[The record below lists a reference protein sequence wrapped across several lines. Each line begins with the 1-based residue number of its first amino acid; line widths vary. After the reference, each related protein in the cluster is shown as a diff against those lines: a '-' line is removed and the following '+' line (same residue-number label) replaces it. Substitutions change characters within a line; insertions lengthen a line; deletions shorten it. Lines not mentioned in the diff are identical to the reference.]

1 MGRLNERTARRAYK
15 QGEFAMR
22 LAGLLIAASAVALG
36 AAGAKAD
43 PVKIRAGWSNTP
55 TAMAPIIFAKPELAK
70 HLGKT
75 YTMEPVHFRGSAP
88 EITALASGDLDI
100 ATLAPSSMSSAIEN
114 AHLSDLRVIGDEN
127 QDGVEG
133 WFTSLFFVLKDSPTK
148 KVEDLKGKVLA
159 SNAIGGGL
167 DIGIRAMLRKHKLD
181 DKREANIIEGGF
193 ATLLPMLREH
203 KADLVAAVPPF
214 SFIGEAK
221 GNVRTLFTLRDSIGT
236 SEFIFDV
243 ARKPFIDKNHA
254 ALVDF
259 TEDWIRAERWYLD
272 PKNHDEAVKI
282 VADFTKVPAKSWND
296 WVFTHK
302 DVYRD
307 PDHRAN
313 IKALQATLDIQ
324 QQLGIQKT
332 HIEVAKYADQSL
344 VDDAVKRIH

>member
-1 MGRLNERTARRAYK
+1 MRVWKTARVA
-15 QGEFAMR
+15 
-22 LAGLLIAASAVALG
+22 IAATGMIA
-36 AAGAKAD
+36 AAGAASAD

-55 TAMAPIIFAKPELAK
+55 TAMAPIIFAKPDVLK
-70 HLGKT
+70 HLGKS
-75 YTMEPVHFRGSAP
+75 YTMEPMHFAGSAP

-100 ATLAPSSMSSAIEN
+100 ATLAPSSLASAIEN

-127 QDGVEG
+127 QDGVDG
-133 WFTSLFFVLKDSPTK
+133 WFSTPFFVVKDSPIKT
-148 KVEDLKGKVLA
+148 VEDLKGKVLA

-167 DIGIRAMLRKHKLD
+167 DIGIRAMLRKHHLD
-181 DKREANIIEGGF
+181 DKKDVTIIEGPF
-193 ATLLPMLREH
+193 PAMLPMLAEH

-221 GNVRTLFTLRDSIGT
+221 GNVRTLFTLKDAIGT

-243 ARKPFIDKNHA
+243 TRKGFIDKNRA

-259 TEDWIRAERWYLD
+259 TEDWIRALRWFLD

-282 VADFTKVPAKSWND
+282 VADYTKLPVTSFND
-296 WVFTHK
+296 WLFTHK

-313 IKALQATLDIQ
+313 LTALQASLDVQ

-332 HIEVAKYADQSL
+332 HIDAAKYADQSL
-344 VDDAVKRIH
+344 VDEAAKRVQ

>member
-1 MGRLNERTARRAYK
+1 
-15 QGEFAMR
+15 MR
-22 LAGLLIAASAVALG
+22 VAGLLVAASAFVLLATG
-36 AAGAKAD
+36 AHAD

-55 TAMAPIIFAKPELAK
+55 TAMAPVIFAKPELAP

-75 YTMEPVHFRGSAP
+75 YTMEPMHFAGSAP

-100 ATLAPSSMSSAIEN
+100 ATLAPSSMASAIEN
-114 AHLSDLRVIGDEN
+114 AHMSDMRVIGDEN

-133 WFTSLFFVLKDSPTK
+133 WATSLFFVAKDSPIKT
-148 KVEDLKGKVLA
+148 VEDLKGKVLA

-167 DIGIRAMLRKHKLD
+167 DIGIRAMLRKHHID
-181 DKREANIIEGGF
+181 DKRDVTIIEGPF
-193 ATLLPMLREH
+193 PAMLPMLAEH

-221 GNVRTLFTLRDSIGT
+221 GNVRTLFTLRDAIGT

-243 ARKPFIDKNHA
+243 ARKSFIDKNHA

-282 VADFTKVPAKSWND
+282 VSDFTKVPVASWQD
-296 WVFTHK
+296 WLFTHK

-313 IKALQATLDIQ
+313 LKALQETLNVQ

-332 HIEVAKYADQSL
+332 HIDVPKYADNSL
-344 VDDAVKRIH
+344 VDEAVKRIGSQD

>member
-1 MGRLNERTARRAYK
+1 
-15 QGEFAMR
+15 MR
-22 LAGLLIAASAVALG
+22 VAGILVAASAFALLAGG
-36 AAGAKAD
+36 ANAD

-55 TAMAPIIFAKPELAK
+55 TALAPVIFAKPELAQ

-75 YTMEPVHFRGSAP
+75 YTMEPVHFAGSAP

-100 ATLAPSSMSSAIEN
+100 ATLAPSSMASAIEN
-114 AHLSDLRVIGDEN
+114 AHMSDLRVIGDEN
-127 QDGVEG
+127 QDGVDG
-133 WFTSLFFVLKDSPTK
+133 WFTSLYFVLKDSPIKT
-148 KVEDLKGKVLA
+148 VEDLKGKVLA

-167 DIGIRAMLRKHKLD
+167 DIGIRAMLRKHHLD
-181 DKREANIIEGGF
+181 DKRDATIIEGPF
-193 ATLLPMLREH
+193 PAMLPMLAEH

-221 GNVRTLFTLRDSIGT
+221 GDVRTLFTLRDAIGT

-243 ARKPFIDKNHA
+243 ARKPFIDKNRA

-282 VADFTKVPAKSWND
+282 VAEFTKVPAASWQD
-296 WVFTHK
+296 WLFTHK

-307 PDHRAN
+307 PNHRAN
-313 IKALQATLDIQ
+313 LKALQSSLDIQ

-332 HIEVAKYADQSL
+332 HIDVSKYADSSL
-344 VDDAVKRIH
+344 VDEAVKRIGPAN

>member
-1 MGRLNERTARRAYK
+1 
-15 QGEFAMR
+15 
-22 LAGLLIAASAVALG
+22 
-36 AAGAKAD
+36 
-43 PVKIRAGWSNTP
+43 
-55 TAMAPIIFAKPELAK
+55 
-70 HLGKT
+70 
-75 YTMEPVHFRGSAP
+75 
-88 EITALASGDLDI
+88 
-100 ATLAPSSMSSAIEN
+100 
-114 AHLSDLRVIGDEN
+114 
-127 QDGVEG
+127 
-133 WFTSLFFVLKDSPTK
+133 
-148 KVEDLKGKVLA
+148 A

-167 DIGIRAMLRKHKLD
+167 DIGIRAMLRKHHLD
-181 DKREANIIEGGF
+181 DKRDANIIEGGF
-193 ATLLPMLREH
+193 PTLLPMLREH

-214 SFIGEAK
+214 SFIGESA
-221 GNVRTLFTLRDSIGT
+221 GDVRTLFTLRDAIGT

-243 ARKPFIDKNHA
+243 TRKPFIDKNRA

-282 VADFTKVPAKSWND
+282 VADFTKVPAKSWTD

-332 HIEVAKYADQSL
+332 HIDVAKYADQSL
-344 VDDAVKRIH
+344 VDEAVKRIH

>member
-1 MGRLNERTARRAYK
+1 MRAARI
-15 QGEFAMR
+15 
-22 LAGLLIAASAVALG
+22 IAAVSVALFVAG
-36 AAGAKAD
+36 AAQAD

-55 TAMAPIIFAKPELAK
+55 TAMAPIIFAKPELLK
-70 HLGKT
+70 HYGQS
-75 YTMEPVHFRGSAP
+75 YTMEPVHFGGSAP

-100 ATLAPSSMSSAIEN
+100 ATLAPSSMALAIEN

-133 WFTSLFFVLKDSPTK
+133 WFTSLFFVLKDSPIQ

-181 DKREANIIEGGF
+181 DKRDANIIEGGF

-221 GNVRTLFTLRDSIGT
+221 GDVRTLFTLRDAIGT

-243 ARKPFIDKNHA
+243 ARKPFIDKNRA

-259 TEDWIRAERWYLD
+259 TEDWIRAERWFLD

-282 VADFTKVPAKSWND
+282 VADYTKIPAASFAD
-296 WVFTHK
+296 WLFTHK

-313 IKALQATLDIQ
+313 IAALQNTFEIR
-324 QQLGIQKT
+324 QQLGIPKT
-332 HIEVAKYADQSL
+332 HIDAAKYAAQSL
-344 VDDAVKRIH
+344 VDEATKRIR

>member
-1 MGRLNERTARRAYK
+1 MKR
-15 QGEFAMR
+15 Q
-22 LAGLLIAASAVALG
+22 LIACAVAMLLG
-36 AAGAKAD
+36 TVGANAD
-43 PVKIRAGWSNTP
+43 PLNIRISWVAVPNNLP
-55 TAMAPIIFAKPELAK
+55 PLFMAKPEMMQHA
-70 HLGKT
+70 GKS
-75 YTMEPVHFRGSAP
+75 YTVDPIRFPGTPQSVA
-88 EITALASGDLDI
+88 ALASGDLDI
-100 ATLAPSSMSSAIEN
+100 ATLAPSSFALAIEN
-114 AHLSDLRVIGDEN
+114 AHMSDLRVIGDEN
-127 QDGVEG
+127 QDGVPG
-133 WFTSLFFVLKDSPTK
+133 WFTSLYFVLKDSPIK
-148 KVEDLKGKVLA
+148 SVEDLKGKVLA

-167 DIGIRAMLRKHKLD
+167 DIGIRAMLRKHHLD
-181 DKREANIIEGGF
+181 DKRDANIIEGGF
-193 ATLLPMLREH
+193 PTLLPMLREH

-214 SFIGEAK
+214 SFIGESA
-221 GNVRTLFTLRDSIGT
+221 GDVRTLFTLRDAIGT

-243 ARKPFIDKNHA
+243 TRKLFIDKNRA

-282 VADFTKVPAKSWND
+282 VAEFTKVPAKSWTD

-332 HIEVAKYADQSL
+332 HIDVAKYADQSL
-344 VDDAVKRIH
+344 VDDAVKRIR

>member
-1 MGRLNERTARRAYK
+1 
-15 QGEFAMR
+15 MR
-22 LAGLLIAASAVALG
+22 VAGILVAASAFALLTGG
-36 AAGAKAD
+36 ASAD

-55 TAMAPIIFAKPELAK
+55 TAMAPVIFAKPELAL

-75 YTMEPVHFRGSAP
+75 YTMEPVHFAGSAP

-100 ATLAPSSMSSAIEN
+100 ATLAPSSMASAIEN
-114 AHLSDLRVIGDEN
+114 AHMSDMRVIGDEN

-133 WFTSLFFVLKDSPTK
+133 WATSLFFVAKGSPIKT
-148 KVEDLKGKVLA
+148 VEDLKGKVLA

-167 DIGIRAMLRKHKLD
+167 DIGIRAMLRKHHLD
-181 DKREANIIEGGF
+181 DKRDVTIIEGPF
-193 ATLLPMLREH
+193 PAMLPMLAEH
-203 KADLVAAVPPF
+203 KAELVAAVPPF

-221 GNVRTLFTLRDSIGT
+221 GDVRTLFTLRDAIGT

-282 VADFTKVPAKSWND
+282 VADYTKVPAASWQD
-296 WVFTHK
+296 WLFTHK

-313 IKALQATLDIQ
+313 LKALQETLDVQ

-332 HIEVAKYADQSL
+332 HIDVAKYADQSL
-344 VDDAVKRIH
+344 VDEAVKRLGSAN

>member
-1 MGRLNERTARRAYK
+1 M
-15 QGEFAMR
+15 MR
-22 LAGLLIAASAVALG
+22 VAGLVVAASVLALAAV
-36 AAGAKAD
+36 GAKAD

-55 TAMAPIIFAKPELAK
+55 TAMAPIIFAKPELAQ
-70 HLGKT
+70 HLGKS
-75 YTMEPVHFRGSAP
+75 YTMEAVHFGGSAP

-100 ATLAPSSMSSAIEN
+100 ATLAPSSFALAIEN
-114 AHLSDLRVIGDEN
+114 AHLSDIRVIGDEN
-127 QDGVEG
+127 QDGVDG
-133 WFTSLFFVLKDSPTK
+133 WFTSVFFVLKDSPIKT
-148 KVEDLKGKVLA
+148 VEDLKGKVLA

-167 DIGIRAMLRKHKLD
+167 DIGIRAMLRKHKMD
-181 DKREANIIEGGF
+181 DKRDANIIEGQF
-193 ATLLPMLREH
+193 PTLLPMLREH

-221 GNVRTLFTLRDSIGT
+221 GDVRTLFTLRDAIGT

-243 ARKPFIDKNHA
+243 ARKPFIDKNRA

-282 VADFTKVPAKSWND
+282 VADYTKVPAESWKD

-313 IKALQATLDIQ
+313 LKALQDTLDIQ

-332 HIEVAKYADQSL
+332 HIDAANYADQSL
-344 VDDAVKRIH
+344 VDDAVKRIGMAN

>member
-1 MGRLNERTARRAYK
+1 
-15 QGEFAMR
+15 MR
-22 LAGLLIAASAVALG
+22 VAEILVAASAFALVS
-36 AAGAKAD
+36 AGAHAD

-55 TAMAPIIFAKPELAK
+55 TAMAPIIFAKPELAP

-75 YTMEPVHFRGSAP
+75 YTMEPVHFAGSAP

-100 ATLAPSSMSSAIEN
+100 ATLAPSSMALAIEN
-114 AHLSDLRVIGDEN
+114 AHMTDLRVIGDEN
-127 QDGVEG
+127 QDGVDG
-133 WFTSLFFVLKDSPTK
+133 WFTSLFFVAKDSPIRT
-148 KVEDLKGKVLA
+148 VEDLKGKVLA

-167 DIGIRAMLRKHKLD
+167 DIGIRAMLRKHHLD
-181 DKREANIIEGGF
+181 DKRDATIIEGPF
-193 ATLLPMLREH
+193 SAMLPMLAEH

-214 SFIGEAK
+214 SFIGQAK
-221 GNVRTLFTLRDSIGT
+221 GNVWTLFTLRDAIGT

-282 VADFTKVPAKSWND
+282 VSDYTKIPVAGLTD
-296 WVFTHK
+296 WLFTHK

-313 IKALQATLDIQ
+313 IKALQNTLDIQ

-332 HIEVAKYADQSL
+332 HIDAAEYADSSL
-344 VDDAVKRIH
+344 VDEAAKRIQ

>member
-1 MGRLNERTARRAYK
+1 MRIWNFAPAALAMAALVSLNPP
-15 QGEFAMR
+15 
-22 LAGLLIAASAVALG
+22 
-36 AAGAKAD
+36 AKAD
-43 PVKIRAGWSNTP
+43 PVKIRAGWGNTP
-55 TAMAPIIFAKPELAK
+55 TAMAPIIFAKPELAL
-70 HLGKT
+70 HLGKS
-75 YTMEPVHFRGSAP
+75 YTMEPVHFAGSAP

-100 ATLAPSSMSSAIEN
+100 ATLAPSSFALAIEN
-114 AHLSDLRVIGDEN
+114 AHMSDIRVIGDEN

-133 WFTSLFFVLKDSPTK
+133 WFTSLYFVLKDSPIKT
-148 KVEDLKGKVLA
+148 VEDLKGKVLA

-167 DIGIRAMLRKHKLD
+167 DIGIRAMLRKHHLD
-181 DKREANIIEGGF
+181 DKRDVNIIEGNF
-193 ATLLPMLREH
+193 PTLLPMLREH

-214 SFIGEAK
+214 SFIGESA
-221 GNVRTLFTLRDSIGT
+221 GDVRTLFTLRDAIGT
-236 SEFIFDV
+236 SEFIFDA
-243 ARKPFIDKNHA
+243 ARKPFIDKNRA

-259 TEDWIRAERWYLD
+259 TEDWIRAERWFLD

-282 VADFTKVPAKSWND
+282 VADFTKVPAKSWSD

-332 HIEVAKYADQSL
+332 HIVAANYADPSL
-344 VDDAVKRIH
+344 VDEAVKRIH

>member
-1 MGRLNERTARRAYK
+1 
-15 QGEFAMR
+15 MR
-22 LAGLLIAASAVALG
+22 VAGILVAASAFALLAGG
-36 AAGAKAD
+36 ANAD

-55 TAMAPIIFAKPELAK
+55 TAMAPVIFAKPELAR

-75 YTMEPVHFRGSAP
+75 YTMEPVHFAGSAP

-100 ATLAPSSMSSAIEN
+100 ATLAPSSMASAIEN
-114 AHLSDLRVIGDEN
+114 AHMTDMRVIGDEN

-133 WFTSLFFVLKDSPTK
+133 WATSLFFVLKDSPIKTI
-148 KVEDLKGKVLA
+148 EDLKGKVLA

-167 DIGIRAMLRKHKLD
+167 DIGIRAMLRKHHLD
-181 DKREANIIEGGF
+181 DKRDATIIEGPF
-193 ATLLPMLREH
+193 PAMLPMLAEH

-221 GNVRTLFTLRDSIGT
+221 GNVRTLFTLRDAIGT

-243 ARKPFIDKNHA
+243 ARKPFIDKNRA

-282 VADFTKVPAKSWND
+282 VADFTKVPAASWQD
-296 WVFTHK
+296 WLFTHK

-313 IKALQATLDIQ
+313 LKALQETLDIQ

-332 HIEVAKYADQSL
+332 HIDAAKYADQSL
-344 VDDAVKRIH
+344 VDEAVKRIQ